1 MSKHSSSPGK
11 LPAGSDETAR
21 NQLLRFLR
29 LIAKDVVRRIVIA
42 KPDAQDPSGDAELR
56 RQKPSAR

>member
-1 MSKHSSSPGK
+1 MPNHSSSPEK
-11 LPAGSDETAR
+11 LPATSDETAR

-42 KPDAQDPSGDAELR
+42 KSDVQNPSGDAELR